1 MTQETRNELKKVEL
15 AASGLPSA
23 NRLVAALQAAPQLD
37 GIVYLLIATAIE
49 EARKEG
55 NQKVELASSN
65 PARLNLDDAAS
76 VVGEKIAFITPRHV
90 LYEWNR
96 LERT

>member
-1 MTQETRNELKKVEL
+1 MTQETRTKLRKVEL

-23 NRLVAALQAAPQLD
+23 NRLLAALQATPQLD
-37 GIVYLLIATAIE
+37 GMVYLLIATTIE

-55 NQKVELASSN
+55 NQKSELASSN
-65 PARLNLDDAAS
+65 PTRLNLDDAAS

-90 LYEWNR
+90 FYD
-96 LERT
+96 

>member
-1 MTQETRNELKKVEL
+1 MTQETRNELKTVEL

-23 NRLVAALQAAPQLD
+23 HRLLAALQATPQLD
-37 GIVYLLIATAIE
+37 GMVYLLIATTIE

-55 NQKVELASSN
+55 TQKLELASSN
-65 PARLNLDDAAS
+65 PARLNLDDAVS

-90 LYEWNR
+90 LYD
-96 LERT
+96 